1 MRIRYCLV
9 LGGAGVLAVALGAVK
24 LWPAPVLEPVPV
36 AAFSAPEPLPLPIPP
51 PAPPRRVPVR
61 TVEPVARAP
70 EPRREEPRVTVAR
83 MPPEPMPPEPEL
95 SHPPPQDNDDIE
107 PELPQTAQ
115 WELDKTAR
123 LAALVE
129 RDVVRL
135 AREREDAVMQGDYQ
149 RSEQLD
155 VMLHRNLEHLRGLH
169 DEIRKLV
176 AVVNGV
182 ELPE

>member
-1 MRIRYCLV
+1 MRIRHCLV

-24 LWPAPVLEPVPV
+24 LWPAPVVEPAQV
-36 AAFSAPEPLPLPIPP
+36 AAFTAPEPLPPPP
-51 PAPPRRVPVR
+51 PAPAPPQRVPVR
-61 TVEPVARAP
+61 AVESVARTP
-70 EPRREEPRVTVAR
+70 PPPRETPQVSVAR
-83 MPPEPMPPEPEL
+83 LPPEPMEPEPEL
-95 SHPPPQDNDDIE
+95 SHPPPQYNEGIE

-135 AREREDAVMQGDYQ
+135 AREREDAVMQGDHQ
-149 RSEQLD
+149 RSEQID
-155 VMLHRNLEHLRGLH
+155 VMLQRNLEQLRGLH

-182 ELPE
+182 DLPE